1 MGNGKSEGQEEPAVS
16 VGSLAPWPH
25 CHGHKNVQS
34 ILYGSTFTHTLAQL
48 IISEGMEMVLM
59 HRAARK
65 KRRKMLMET
74 IFLLSGLLDFTFYL
88 LALLFVTGQQFHI
101 CFYCTQVGA

>member
-65 KRRKMLMET
+65 KKEEKC
-74 IFLLSGLLDFTFYL
+74 SWK
-88 LALLFVTGQQFHI
+88 QFS
-101 CFYCTQVGA
+101 C